1 MLTAPCAE
9 QFSEQWQC
17 PWIRKYVPFVPGQVL
32 HLVWSGIEDAA
43 DRRFGDAHVAQVLL
57 DDLVTGPQMG
67 CPYIRCLG
75 SSYILS
81 LFTESTNSMGSFG
94 IAVLIAVVLAIGFA
108 VALNSSQK
116 TVQQEFSTE
125 AVRL

>member
-1 MLTAPCAE
+1 M
-9 QFSEQWQC
+9 
-17 PWIRKYVPFVPGQVL
+17 
-32 HLVWSGIEDAA
+32 
-43 DRRFGDAHVAQVLL
+43 
-57 DDLVTGPQMG
+57 
-67 CPYIRCLG
+67 
-75 SSYILS
+75 LS